1 MKRIQT
7 YIDVVTTGLLD
18 EYAKKSG
25 CSVSHAAG
33 KILAAYLMCDS
44 EIHEYENKNK
54 KRFLRVLNILNQVL
68 LCVYDEKKVSVQSK
82 NPKECLDKIKKL
94 VADIDAEI

>member
-1 MKRIQT
+1 MKRVQA
-7 YIDVVTTGLLD
+7 YIDVLTTDLLD

-33 KILAAYLMCDS
+33 KIVASYLMCDV
-44 EIHEYENKNK
+44 ERTEYEIKNK
-54 KRFLRVLNILNQVL
+54 QRFLRVLNILNQVL
-68 LCVYDEKKVSVQSK
+68 LCVYDEEKVSVQSK
-82 NPKECLDKIKKL
+82 TPKECLDKIKKL